1 MQEYTISVG
10 QSRTSRDW
18 KNKETSWERLVERL
32 SKCKHTRETAAEY
45 KAMAKTAQGKVKD
58 VGGFVGGTVVGGA
71 RKADAITAR
80 SLVTLDIDFGTQDTV
95 GLVEDMMYGTAW
107 CLYSTHSH
115 TPEKPRYRLVVPLS
129 REVSPD
135 EYIPIARRMA
145 DDIGIDLFDDSTYE
159 PSRLMYW
166 PSAPADVD
174 YVFATGEG
182 EPADPDRI
190 LSTYEDWS
198 NPVEWPV
205 SKRVTQVIHRKP
217 GTKQEDPTAKPGV
230 IGAFCRTY
238 SVTEAIDTFLP
249 DVYVPTDKPD
259 RWTYAKGTTSGGA
272 IIYDDDKFLFSHHG
286 TDPCCEK
293 TVNAFDLVRIHLFGS
308 EDEGA
313 DINTP
318 ANRLP
323 SFLSMERMAR
333 ADKRV
338 SGLMAKEKLKALQED
353 FGEELEASEDTDGNA
368 WMEDLKM
375 DDKRKN
381 FLPSPFNFG
390 LILRNDKELK
400 GAVALDRFLSR
411 TVIMKDL
418 PWRRKS
424 VDPFWNN
431 TDDAGLI
438 EYVNTHYDLI
448 GKTALLDATEIAFS
462 QAGFHPVQ
470 DYLNRLQWDGVER
483 LDTLLVDCLGAEDN
497 PLTRAMTR
505 KHFTAAV
512 ARVMRPGCKYDYVL
526 TLIGP
531 EGCGKST
538 LVRTMATEKWFSDSL
553 TSIEGKEAMEQ
564 LRGKWLV
571 EMGELTNYKKS
582 TSEAYKAFLSK
593 QEDSYR
599 PAYGRKTEVYPRQC
613 VFFATTNEKAF
624 LKGDTGNRRFWVV
637 ECGVDPVTTDP
648 WEDLPDMVDQLWA
661 EAVVRWKAGEDLFL
675 DHEMELQA
683 RERQEVHNELAEDD
697 RVGLIDAYIHT
708 PLPDTWDSLT
718 KEQRA
723 TWYQTGS
730 RLGHDNDGPMHKR
743 ETVCA
748 LEILIECLGMKS
760 DDKTRY
766 KTKEINQILRDMDC
780 VEYIGR
786 TYEPV
791 YGRQRRYRILDNHKT
806 E

>member
-1 MQEYTISVG
+1 MRELTISTG
-10 QSRTSRDW
+10 TSR
-18 KNKETSWERLVERL
+18 NATSWPNRTVTWERFVAKLGKYKRG
-32 SKCKHTRETAAEY
+32 RETTAEY
-45 KAMAKTAQGKVKD
+45 KSWSKDRRAQAKD
-58 VGGFVGGTVVGGA
+58 VGGFVGGTVKDGGR
-71 RKADAITAR
+71 RKSDAISAR
-80 SLVTLDIDFGTQDTV
+80 SLITLDIDFANASTIGTV
-95 GLVEDMMYGTAW
+95 RDMLYGTAW
-107 CLYSTHSH
+107 CLYSTHSS
-115 TPEKPRYRLVVPLS
+115 TPDKPRYRLVVPLS
-129 REVSPD
+129 RDVSPE
-135 EYIPIARRMA
+135 EYIPIARRVA
-145 DDIGIDLFDDSTYE
+145 DDIGIDTFDDSTYE
-159 PSRLMYW
+159 PARLMYW
-166 PSAPADVD
+166 PSVPSDAD
-174 YVFATGEG
+174 YVFETGDG
-182 EPADPDRI
+182 DPLNADRY
-190 LSTYEDWS
+190 LSTYVDWA

-205 SKRVTQVIHRKP
+205 SSRVSKILHGKP

-238 SVTEAIDTFLP
+238 SVTEAIEAFLP

-259 RWTYAKGTTSGGA
+259 RWTYAQGSTSGGA
-272 IIYDDDKFLFSHHG
+272 IIYNDDRFLFSHHG

-293 TVNAFDLVRIHLFGS
+293 CVNAFDLVRIHRFGA

-318 ANRLP
+318 VNRLP
-323 SFLSMERMAR
+323 SFLAMERLAK
-333 ADKRV
+333 ADRRV
-338 SGLMAKEKLKALQED
+338 SGLMAREKLADIQKD
-353 FGEELEASEDTDGNA
+353 FSDELEPDDDDNA
-368 WMEDLKM
+368 WMEELKM
-375 DDKRKN
+375 DEKRKN

-390 LILRNDKELK
+390 LILRNDKALK

-411 TVIMKDL
+411 TVIMRDL

-593 QEDSYR
+593 QEDSFR

-683 RERQEVHNELAEDD
+683 RERQEIHNELAEDD

-708 PLPDTWDSLT
+708 PLPDTWDNLT

-730 RLGHDNDGPMHKR
+730 RLGHDDDGPMHKR

-748 LEILIECLGMKS
+748 LEILVECLGMKS

-766 KTKEINQILRDMDC
+766 KTKEINQILRDMPGL
-780 VEYIGR
+780 EYIGR
-786 TYEPV
+786 TREPV
-791 YGRQRRYRILDNHKT
+791 YGLQRRFRILYDDDII
-806 E
+806 

>member
-18 KNKETSWERLVERL
+18 KNKGTSWERLVERL

-45 KAMAKTAQGKVKD
+45 RAMTKTAQGKVKD

-71 RKADAITAR
+71 RKADAIAAR
-80 SLVTLDIDFGTQDTV
+80 SLVTLDIDFGEKSTV
-95 GLVEDMMYGTAW
+95 GLVEDMLSGTAW

-182 EPADPDRI
+182 EPADPDKI
-190 LSTYEDWS
+190 LATYADWS

-217 GTKQEDPTAKPGV
+217 GAKQEDPTTKPGV

-238 SVTEAIDTFLP
+238 SVTEAIAAFLP
-249 DVYVPTDKPD
+249 EVYVPTDKPD
-259 RWTYAKGTTSGGA
+259 RWTYAKGTTTGGA

-293 TVNAFDLVRIHLFGS
+293 TVNAFDLVRIHRFGS

-318 ANRLP
+318 VNRLP

-333 ADKRV
+333 ADRRV
-338 SGLMAKEKLKALQED
+338 SGLMAKERLADIQKE
-353 FGEELEASEDTDGNA
+353 FTEELEDEPGDDG
-368 WMEDLKM
+368 WMQELKM
-375 DDKRKN
+375 DEKRKN
-381 FLPSPFNFG
+381 FLPSPYNFG
-390 LILRNDKELK
+390 LILRNDRALK
-400 GAVALDRFLSR
+400 GAVALDRFAGR
-411 TVIMKDL
+411 TVIMRDL
-418 PWRRKS
+418 PWRKKS

-438 EYVNTHYDLI
+438 EYVNTHYDLV
-448 GKTALLDATEIAFS
+448 GKTALLDAAEIAFS
-462 QAGFHPVQ
+462 QVGFHPVQ
-470 DYLNRLQWDGVER
+470 DYLNGLVWDGKER
-483 LDTLLVDCLGAEDN
+483 LDTLLVDYLGAEDG

-531 EGCGKST
+531 EGSGKST
-538 LVRTMATEKWFSDSL
+538 LVRLMARDAWFTDSL

-593 QEDSYR
+593 QDDFYR
-599 PAYGRKTEVYPRQC
+599 PAYGRKAETYLRQC
-613 VFFATTNEKAF
+613 VFFATTNERAF

-637 ECGVDPVTTDP
+637 ECGVEPSTADP
-648 WEDLPDMVDQLWA
+648 WEDLPGEVDQLWA
-661 EAVVRWKAGEDLFL
+661 EAVVRWKAGERLYL
-675 DHEMELQA
+675 GHEMETEA
-683 RERQEVHNELAEDD
+683 RKRQEAHNELAADD
-697 RVGLIDAYIHT
+697 RVGLIDAYIRT
-708 PLPDTWDSLT
+708 PLPDTWGNLT

-723 TWYQTGS
+723 AWYQTGS
-730 RLGHDNDGPMHKR
+730 RLGHDDAGLMHRR

-748 LEILIECLGMKS
+748 LEVLVECLGMKT

-766 KTKEINQILRDMDC
+766 KTKEINQILRDMPGL
-780 VEYIGR
+780 EYIGR
-786 TYEPV
+786 TREPV
-791 YGRQRRYRILDNHKT
+791 YGLQRRFKIIYDEDIQ
-806 E
+806 